1 MCSIE
6 RRVFSLACSLQ
17 LNWQFSLFSV
27 FWASCRLTKTAI
39 SPHFYFSI
47 FLSFSSFFSPLLFY
61 DRFSTEAHTRNFRPA
76 FTSNSYENVVYR
88 KAPKQGLFCGNLFS
102 LHDVMKKVWTDFEE
116 YSTRCSFSCLSNWN
130 SYHFIFLRQK
140 KKELGKRYVQ

>member
-27 FWASCRLTKTAI
+27 FWASCR
-39 SPHFYFSI
+39 
-47 FLSFSSFFSPLLFY
+47 SSFFSPLLFY

-76 FTSNSYENVVYR
+76 FTSNGYENVVYR
-88 KAPKQGLFCGNLFS
+88 KAPKQGLFFGKFFS
-102 LHDVMKKVWTDFEE
+102 LHDVMKKSIDRFCRIFCKMLFVMFIKLKQL
-116 YSTRCSFSCLSNWN
+116 SFCFSKTKDKRTGQKFFYNKKVIRIKSIL
-130 SYHFIFLRQK
+130 FIT
-140 KKELGKRYVQ
+140 V